1 MFQEINNL
9 FNQSYEDRTR
19 DRAGEAPY
27 SALVIYHK
35 QYYGKSWTKFFNFCK
50 PILVVSIVAAAAG
63 YASLVGW
70 DVIFH
75 TFTAWQ
81 LVAAICALVACVAL
95 GLSFGDWKDTEQT
108 LIFTDK
114 GLTVVIP
121 GDYSSRGLTT
131 WEGILRFFFCSR
143 RRKSIPEKVVKYP
156 PFASSPEEEMAWSNF
171 RSYSIIH
178 HQKRGNVSIKFW
190 LVDDPKSGSQKACHL
205 RENQLDCVEIYLRD
219 DGGRYTGYY
228 DEKNEL
234 DTAVKFLNERVS
246 LPLYSEDKLKD

>member
-1 MFQEINNL
+1 MFQEVNKF

-35 QYYGKSWTKFFNFCK
+35 QYYGKGWAKFFNFCK
-50 PILVVSIVAAAAG
+50 PVLIVAVIAATIYFVSEIG
-63 YASLVGW
+63 L
-70 DVIFH
+70 DEFMNNL
-75 TFTAWQ
+75 TAWQ
-81 LVAAICALVACVAL
+81 LFGAICVFVMCVAL
-95 GLSFGDWKDTEQT
+95 ALDCGDSQDTEKN

-131 WEGILRFFFCSR
+131 WEGILRFFFFHR
-143 RRKSIPEKVVKYP
+143 RRTTPEKVVKYP

-178 HQKRGNVSIKFW
+178 HQKRGNVSIKLW
-190 LVDDPKSGSQKACHL
+190 LVDDPKSGSQKACQL
-205 RENQLDCVEIYLRD
+205 RKKQLDCVEVYLRD